1 MLIDCMG
8 SEEALRD
15 PKSDPLIKKFVLM
28 ERLILIAVQNIWC
41 PVRDSNFPPPLQTTV
56 AFGACTPT
64 ASPSANRPQSTET
77 ERLSAAIRGWWRPRD
92 LILVNIFGALC
103 GAILAEFAREQ
114 AAPALAQV
122 EKLERKIGPA
132 CDP

>member
-41 PVRDSNFPPPLQTTV
+41 PVRDSNFPPPITNHRSFWGLHADSITI
-56 AFGACTPT
+56 C
-64 ASPSANRPQSTET
+64 
-77 ERLSAAIRGWWRPRD
+77 
-92 LILVNIFGALC
+92 
-103 GAILAEFAREQ
+103 
-114 AAPALAQV
+114 
-122 EKLERKIGPA
+122 
-132 CDP
+132 